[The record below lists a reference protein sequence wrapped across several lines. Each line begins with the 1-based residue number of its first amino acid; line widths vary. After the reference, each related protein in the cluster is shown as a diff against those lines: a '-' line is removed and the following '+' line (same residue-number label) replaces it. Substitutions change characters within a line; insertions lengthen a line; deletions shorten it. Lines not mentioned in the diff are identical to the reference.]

1 MAVSLRPLE
10 VFPITTRTLQ
20 VLAVADVTPGM
31 RRVTL
36 GGPELAA
43 HVASNGFPV
52 AAFRSDGFDDEFKL
66 LLTNPDLGIALGPA
80 QADGVLDWA
89 RYDEMVVRTYTVRS
103 WRPELGEVD
112 VDLVLHGSGPATT
125 WAREAR
131 VGDPIQIAGPKASSG
146 HPEGADWVLIAGDE
160 TALPSIGRWLE
171 NWPEGA
177 RAQVFIEVAERSHRQ
192 DLPVPPGVEVTW
204 LSRDG
209 AAPGSTT
216 LLLDALTA
224 ADWWEGTAFAWVAGE
239 ALTLTPIRRWLR
251 RDKGL
256 SKEQIDVT
264 GYWRRQRTD
273 DAADEETVDVEA
285 SAEDQERLH
294 ELGEL
299 LPPFALRVAATVGL
313 PGVLDG
319 RALSLADLA
328 AELGTHPKATGK
340 WVRYLAALGVVDGV
354 AEDRVRLTPMGQELG
369 DEHAEESLNLDGY
382 AARKELDAALSLL
395 SAVRTGV
402 GTGGEWF
409 GAAFERR
416 VDEDPV
422 LARDR
427 ADEAETLSTYVAG
440 AVADAWPA
448 ATEGSV
454 HVSGLAASGFAAAL
468 LAKHPGLAITVVGPP
483 SQLALH
489 RERLGDRVRFE
500 AGSLLHRRPVPADA
514 VLLPDVLETASD
526 EDAVHILREAAASVN
541 PGGAVVVFGELLDE
555 ALADEHEYEADVIR
569 FALTGGGLRTAEEAT
584 ALFREAGLTWER
596 STVGWGYALFALRP

>member
-10 VFPITTRTLQ
+10 VFPITTRTLR

-66 LLTNPDLGIALGPA
+66 LLTNPELGVALGPA

-89 RYDEMVVRTYTVRS
+89 RYDEMVVRTYTVRA
-103 WRPELGEVD
+103 WRPEQGEVD
-112 VDLVLHGSGPATT
+112 VDLVLHGTGPATT

-131 VGDPIQIAGPKASSG
+131 VGDAVQIAGPKGSSG
-146 HPEGADWVLIAGDE
+146 HPEGADWTLIAGDE

-177 RAQVFIEVAERSHRQ
+177 RAQVFIEVGERSHRQ

-204 LSRDG
+204 LFRDG

-216 LLLDALTA
+216 LLFDALTA
-224 ADWWEGTAFAWVAGE
+224 ADWWDGTAFAWVAGE

-251 RDKGL
+251 REKGL
-256 SKEQIDVT
+256 GKEQVDVT
-264 GYWRRQRTD
+264 GYWRRHRTD
-273 DAADEETVDVEA
+273 DPADEDTAGVEA
-285 SAEDQERLH
+285 GAEDEERLH
-294 ELGEL
+294 ELSEL

-313 PGVLDG
+313 AGALEG
-319 RALSLADLA
+319 RSLPVADLA
-328 AELGTHPKATGK
+328 AELGTHPKATAK
-340 WVRYLAALGVVDGV
+340 LLRYLAALGVVDGV
-354 AEDRVRLTPMGQELG
+354 TEDRVRLTPLGRELG
-369 DEHAEESLNLDGY
+369 DEHAEESLDLDGY
-382 AARKELDAALSLL
+382 AAQRELHAALSLL

-402 GTGGEWF
+402 GAGH
-409 GAAFERR
+409 GASGAEFERR
-416 VDEDPV
+416 IDDDPV

-427 ADEAETLSTYVAG
+427 ADAAEALSAYVAG
-440 AVADAWPA
+440 AVADGWPA

-454 HVSGLAASGFAAAL
+454 YVAGLAAPGFAMAL
-468 LAKHPGLAITVVGPP
+468 LARHPGLAVTVVGPP

-489 RERLGDRVRFE
+489 RERLGDLARYE
-500 AGSLLHRRPVPADA
+500 AGSLLHPRPSPADA
-514 VLLPDVLETASD
+514 ILLADVLDTASD
-526 EDAVHILREAAASVN
+526 EDAVHILREAAAGLR

-555 ALADEHEYEADVIR
+555 ALADEHEYEDDLIR
-569 FALTGGGLRTAEEAT
+569 FALSGGGLRTAGEAA
-584 ALFREAGLTWER
+584 ALFEAAGLAWER
-596 STVGWGYALFALRP
+596 RTVGWGYALFALRP